1 MTGLPSPPGLIGAGK
16 MEALKVSVEVAPGKE
31 DVTTCADTLEHTEK
45 YSALKTTGLLLG
57 HAGYE
62 EGG

>member
-1 MTGLPSPPGLIGAGK
+1 